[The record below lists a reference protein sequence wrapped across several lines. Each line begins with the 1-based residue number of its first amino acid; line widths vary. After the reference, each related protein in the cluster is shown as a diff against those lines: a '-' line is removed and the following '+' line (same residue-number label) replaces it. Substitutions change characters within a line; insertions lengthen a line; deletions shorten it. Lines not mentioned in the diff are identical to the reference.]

1 VPGEAERPTIA
12 RVLIDS
18 PLPQLDRL
26 FDYAIPENLQSTAI
40 RGVRVTVPFRSAA
53 RFSAGYIVEVADSV
67 DYTGTLSAIE
77 SVVSPVVVLSKEVWE
92 LARAAAN
99 RAAGS
104 ASDILRLAIPPR
116 QVRVEKSWLDAEP
129 TGGLRPFA
137 TPAVSGYPP
146 DALESVVRANA
157 RAAVAAIPG
166 VVEFAG
172 GATAG
177 AWALTL
183 AQTAAV
189 TVAERGSAILAV
201 PDYRDQEQLLAA
213 LAELVPAERIIRLDA
228 RQSNAERYRAFLR
241 CLRESNIVIVGNR
254 SVVYAP
260 AQTLGLIALWDDGD
274 PLHAEQLAPYVHS
287 RDAALIRQE
296 QQGCALMFVA
306 HSRSTEVQRLVDVGW
321 LSSID
326 PQPHRRLKVVPTAQQ
341 AARDGFAARA
351 RIPSSAWQ
359 IASAALKTG
368 PVLIQVARPGYAPR
382 LVCRDCHSTARCR
395 QCDGP
400 LQSKSAA
407 AVPSCSWCGALAVNW
422 QCIECDGST
431 LRLIGSGAAR
441 TAEDLGRAFPGTL
454 LLVADGERPILH
466 VGAEPALVIATR
478 GAEPIAKG
486 GYAAVLLLD
495 GENMLAR
502 ESLRVGEDCLRS
514 WSNAAA
520 LASRNASIV
529 LVGVGG
535 ALATAL
541 TTWHQADYASAEL
554 ADRRRLRFPPAVR
567 VATVTGTHER
577 VAEATLAAVDADSAH
592 FIDVLGPVMLPDGSV
607 RSIVRFDYALGAA
620 VAAQLRADVIRAA
633 TARRPSRP
641 PAANQGRRPVALRV
655 RFDDSEPFLDA

>member
-1 VPGEAERPTIA
+1 VLGEAEQPTIA

-26 FDYAIPENLQSTAI
+26 FDYAIPEILRSTAV

-53 RFSAGYIVEVADSV
+53 RFSTGYIVELVDSV
-67 DYTGTLSAIE
+67 EYTGTLSAIE
-77 SVVSPVVVLSKEVWE
+77 SVVSPVVVLQEAVWE
-92 LARAAAN
+92 LARAAAD

-116 QVRVEKSWLDAEP
+116 QVRVENAWLVAELTP
-129 TGGLRPFA
+129 GPSPFA
-137 TPAVSGYPP
+137 TPAVSGYLI
-146 DALESVVRANA
+146 DAVESVVRANG
-157 RAAVAAIPG
+157 RMAVAAIPG
-166 VVEFAG
+166 VVEVAG
-172 GATAG
+172 GATVG
-177 AWALTL
+177 AWARTL
-183 AQTAAV
+183 AQAAAA
-189 TVAERGSAILAV
+189 TVGVHGSAILAV

-213 LAELVPAERIIRLDA
+213 LAEVVPAERIIRLDA

-241 CLRESNIVIVGNR
+241 CLRESNMVIVGNR
-254 SVVYAP
+254 SVIYAP
-260 AQTLGLIALWDDGD
+260 TQTLGLIALWDDGD
-274 PLHAEQLAPYVHS
+274 PLHAEPLAPYVHC

-296 QQGCALMFVA
+296 QQGCALMFLA
-306 HSRSTEVQRLVDVGW
+306 HARSTEVQRLVDVGW

-326 PQPHRRLKVVPTAQQ
+326 PQPRRRPKVIPTAQQ

-351 RIPSSAWQ
+351 RIPSSAWE
-359 IASAALKTG
+359 IASTALKTG

-382 LVCRDCHSTARCR
+382 LACRDCHSTARCA

-400 LQSKSAA
+400 LHSKSAS

-422 QCIECDGST
+422 KCAECDGNT
-431 LRLIGSGAAR
+431 LRLIGSGATR
-441 TAEDLGRAFPGTL
+441 TAEDLGRAFPGVL
-454 LLVADGERPILH
+454 VLVADGERPILH

-478 GAEPIAKG
+478 GAEPIARG

-495 GENMLAR
+495 GDGMLAR

-520 LASRNASIV
+520 LASPTAPIV

-541 TTWHQADYASAEL
+541 TTWNQADYASTEL

-567 VATVTGTHER
+567 IATVTGTPER
-577 VAEATLAAVDADSAH
+577 VAEATLAAVDVDSAH
-592 FIDVLGPVMLPDGSV
+592 FIDVLGPVVVPGGSV
-607 RSIVRFDYALGAA
+607 RSIVRFDYALGQA

-641 PAANQGRRPVALRV
+641 QVANQGRRPLALRV